1 MKTRRNMGSNAR
13 NQRVQRTSVMLRTGM
28 YPGGQFYGATDTSKV
43 TSTSEATSTSGASAA
58 AAGEIGGA
66 LAQMVGM
73 ITSTAIAAKSAQQTA
88 ATAGRYGV
96 QQTKAEAA
104 LAEKQGLL
112 AAAQAKL
119 VSAQQ
124 GYVLPVT
131 AAVVGTFIVLGI
143 YAFRK

>member
-1 MKTRRNMGSNAR
+1 MKARRNMGNSAR
-13 NQRVQRTSVMLRTGM
+13 GQRVERTSVMLRTGM
-28 YPGGQFYGATDTSKV
+28 YPGGQFYGNTDAS
-43 TSTSEATSTSGASAA
+43 AGSGAEI
-58 AAGEIGGA
+58 AGQ

-88 ATAGRYGV
+88 AISGRYGV
-96 QQTKAEAA
+96 QQTEAEAA